1 MKVSGEPDPE
11 YVRARRVLLDA
22 LVALESH
29 LDSVV
34 LVGAQAVYM
43 RAGEADIAVAPFTTD
58 ADLALDTDGLAKE
71 PLIEEAMEAA
81 GFARTG
87 DPGTWRGEG
96 HVNIDLMVAEAQGG
110 KGRRGARIP
119 PHAKHAARKAL
130 GLEGAL
136 IDKDLQSVAALES
149 GDSRSFEIHVAGPA
163 ALIVAKSIKIHERR
177 DLPDRLSDKD
187 ALDVLRLL
195 RAVDSREI
203 AERML
208 RIEADDRANAVFAS
222 AFDLLPDLFGTPA
235 SLGCEMAVRATAG
248 LEDPAE
254 IAASLTAL
262 AAELIEAIEDLRR
275 R

>member
-1 MKVSGEPDPE
+1 MSGEPDPE

-22 LVALESH
+22 LEALEPH
-29 LDSVV
+29 LDSVI
-34 LVGAQAVYM
+34 LVGAQAVYVH
-43 RAGEADIAVAPFTTD
+43 AGEADMAVAPFTTD
-58 ADLALDTDGLAKE
+58 ADLALDTDSLAGE
-71 PLIEEAMEAA
+71 PLLEEAMAGA

-87 DPGTWRGEG
+87 DPGAWRSEDD
-96 HVNIDLMVAEAQGG
+96 VNIDLMVATAQGG

-119 PHAKHAARKAL
+119 PHDKHAARKAL

-136 IDKDLQSVAALES
+136 IDKDRHLVSALEHR
-149 GDSRSFEIHVAGPA
+149 DRRSFEIHVAGPA

-177 DLPDRLSDKD
+177 ERPDRKSDKD

-195 RAVDSREI
+195 RAVESRAI

-208 RIEADDRANAVFAS
+208 RIESDARAS
-222 AFDLLPDLFGTPA
+222 AVVAATLDLLPDLFGTPE

-254 IAASLTAL
+254 IAASLAVL
-262 AAELIEAIEDLRR
+262 AAELMAVIAELRR